1 MKSQA
6 LKISLYFS
14 DLAFCS
20 PFRAFRPVQ
29 TYVYTPS
36 ENQEKLPGLD
46 SAHLMII
53 LLVIVSTV
61 WGYGILAVTV
71 ISLTSLV
78 GVATIPFFGKKMYKK
93 ILATLVALAVGTLAG
108 DSLLHLLPH
117 VWTILL
123 HNIDCVINYCTC
135 LNFLQCKV
143 HCIV

>member
-1 MKSQA
+1 
-6 LKISLYFS
+6 
-14 DLAFCS
+14 
-20 PFRAFRPVQ
+20 
-29 TYVYTPS
+29 
-36 ENQEKLPGLD
+36 
-46 SAHLMII
+46 MII
-53 LLVIVSTV
+53 LLVLVSTV

-123 HNIDCVINYCTC
+123 ICNIYCVLYNNQINARALSGQSAVYYCAGKPTEKSRI
-135 LNFLQCKV
+135 F
-143 HCIV
+143 